1 MRVAAAQISCA
12 PGNVDANLRK
22 VRESCERARKA
33 GAELIVFPEM
43 TDTGYSMPLI
53 QKHAAAWNEGA
64 VPKLRELAKEL
75 SLLIV
80 CGVSER
86 EGSSLYNA
94 QAIVDSSGEI
104 LAKYRKMHLIA
115 AAPLNERSC
124 FSAGD
129 KFVSCK
135 IADTRSVA
143 LESDERLTNGTQR
156 SGDQP
161 LLAGHFTIGL
171 TICYDLRFPEMCRK
185 LAVDHGVDMF
195 VTSSAW
201 PFVRIEHLRV
211 LALARAMENQ
221 CYLILA
227 NRVGTDGGVT
237 LCGSSAIIDPY
248 GTILAAAPPDRETLI
263 YADINRETLD
273 LVRSQMKVFEHRRAD
288 LY

>member
-1 MRVAAAQISCA
+1 MKVAAAQISCA
-12 PGNVDANLRK
+12 PGDIGANLRK
-22 VRESCERARKA
+22 VREFCERARKS

-53 QKHAAAWNEGA
+53 QKHAVAWSEGA

-75 SLLIV
+75 SLIIV

-94 QAIVDSSGEI
+94 QAMIDPNGQI

-129 KFVSCK
+129 EFVSCK
-135 IADTRSVA
+135 IVDTTSRA
-143 LESDERLTNGTQR
+143 LESAKQLTKGTR
-156 SGDQP
+156 HSGDTP
-161 LLAGHFTIGL
+161 LPDADFTIGL
-171 TICYDLRFPEMCRK
+171 TICYDLRFPEMCRT
-185 LAVDHGVDMF
+185 LAVDHGVNVF

-221 CYLILA
+221 TYLILA

-237 LCGSSAIIDPY
+237 LCGSSAILDPY
-248 GTILAAAPPDRETLI
+248 GTILAAAPPDREALI
-263 YADINRETLD
+263 YGDINRETLD
-273 LVRSQMKVFEHRRAD
+273 LVRSQMKVFEHRRSD

>member
-1 MRVAAAQISCA
+1 MRVAAAQISCV
-12 PGNVDANLRK
+12 PGDVDANLRK
-22 VRESCERARKA
+22 VRHFCARARKSGA
-33 GAELIVFPEM
+33 GLIVFPEM

-53 QKHAAAWNEGA
+53 QKHATGWNEGA

-75 SLLIV
+75 SLIIV

-94 QAIVDSSGEI
+94 QVFVDSNGEI

-124 FSAGD
+124 FSAGE

-135 IADTRSVA
+135 ITETASGALPSADGTERAGDPSL
-143 LESDERLTNGTQR
+143 LED
-156 SGDQP
+156 
-161 LLAGHFTIGL
+161 HFTIGL

-185 LAVDHGVDMF
+185 LAVDHGANVL

-237 LCGSSAIIDPY
+237 LCGSSAILDPY
-248 GTILAAAPPDRETLI
+248 GTILAAAPPDREAII
-263 YADINRETLD
+263 YADMNRETLD

>member
-1 MRVAAAQISCA
+1 MRVAAAQISCV
-12 PGNVDANLRK
+12 PGDVDANLRK
-22 VRESCERARKA
+22 VRAFCERAKKS
-33 GAELIVFPEM
+33 GAKLIVFPEM

-53 QKHAAAWNEGA
+53 QKHAAAWHEGA
-64 VPKLRELAKEL
+64 VPKLREFAKEL
-75 SLLIV
+75 SLIIV

-94 QAIVDSSGEI
+94 QVFVDSSGEI
-104 LAKYRKMHLIA
+104 LARYRKMHLIA

-124 FSAGD
+124 FTAGD

-135 IADTRSVA
+135 IADPRSGA
-143 LESDERLTNGTQR
+143 LRSDEGTGR
-156 SGDQP
+156 SGDVS
-161 LLAGHFTIGL
+161 LLNDDFTIGL

-185 LAVDHGVDMF
+185 LAVDHGANVF

-237 LCGSSAIIDPY
+237 LCGSSAILDPY
-248 GTILAAAPPDRETLI
+248 GTILAAAPPDREALI
-263 YADINRETLD
+263 DADINGETLD